1 MSTPNDSQPDRA
13 PSYAEGPFSN
23 QPNTSQPNTGSEKD
37 PGSSNYYSGA
47 QQQPQVPPQQP
58 GKSNGH
64 SGALKGAA
72 VGGIGSVLMGGTG
85 VFGTIGG
92 AIVGHQLDK
101 KR

>member
-1 MSTPNDSQPDRA
+1 MSAPNNAQSDKTSSYTEA
-13 PSYAEGPFSN
+13 PPSN
-23 QPNTSQPNTGSEKD
+23 QPNDFQPNYAFEKD
-37 PGSSNYYSGA
+37 PGSFNPYSSA
-47 QQQPQVPPQQP
+47 QQQPQVPQQQP
-58 GKSNGH
+58 AKSNAH